1 MKTSRRSALVASLV
15 LALVALP
22 ALSWSAP
29 VRVKATADDK
39 WNPSYQHVAPSTRV
53 VWMNPERLGEPH
65 DVTAYGKNWS
75 KSVLLEPG
83 ERTAKRFRQTG
94 TFKYRCRLHST
105 KRPGQQCQG
114 MCGVI
119 HVAK

>member
-1 MKTSRRSALVASLV
+1 MRTPLRSALIASLV
-15 LALVALP
+15 LALVAVP

-29 VRVKATADDK
+29 VRVKATAADE
-39 WNPSYQHVAPSTRV
+39 WNPSYQHVAPGTRV
-53 VWMNPERLGEPH
+53 VWVNPERLGEPH
-65 DVTAYGKNWS
+65 DMSAYGKNWS

-83 ERTAKRFRQTG
+83 ERTAKRFRKTG

-105 KRPGQQCQG
+105 KRRGEQCQG